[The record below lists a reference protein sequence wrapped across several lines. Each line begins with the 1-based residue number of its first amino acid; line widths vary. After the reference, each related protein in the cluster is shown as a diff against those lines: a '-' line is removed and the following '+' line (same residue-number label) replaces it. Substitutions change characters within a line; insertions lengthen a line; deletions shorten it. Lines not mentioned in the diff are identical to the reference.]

1 MHHEVFFCSLGNIDV
16 ATIFSVLLAGLQTW
30 LCSLIFKTITDHT
43 LNHVIVLDKRVEVD
57 RSQRNKLVFSATVL
71 WILVF
76 VSVSPLSFCNSPW
89 WWFMAGWESWL
100 NHWTE
105 RQVALPRPSPLYMA
119 VAWQPLHSFLPV
131 CRLNCPIV
139 SQACSLSFCSH
150 SLSLS
155 LHAQI
160 VSRENARAPM
170 NLIIL
175 YGYSTTEFL
184 SCALPI

>member
-1 MHHEVFFCSLGNIDV
+1 MLQPFLVS
-16 ATIFSVLLAGLQTW
+16 SPLQTW

-43 LNHVIVLDKRVEVD
+43 LNHVIVLDKKSRRGQKSEK
-57 RSQRNKLVFSATVL
+57 QAYFFSNSV
-71 WILVF
+71 VNSGF

-105 RQVALPRPSPLYMA
+105 RQVALPRPSPLYMD

-150 SLSLS
+150 PLSLS